1 MEYHSYKEKL
11 ALTAQMTKKETD
23 GQTPFEILKGE
34 FFDIDVKEFQKQYG
48 YDRLN
53 SNIYGK
59 EYQQKRIFTGI
70 LMTVLYLIYA
80 GIYVLQK
87 GNTGKSMG
95 NSRGSGRYFSGRRK
109 IKSG

>member
-59 EYQQKRIFTGI
+59 
-70 LMTVLYLIYA
+70 
-80 GIYVLQK
+80 
-87 GNTGKSMG
+87 
-95 NSRGSGRYFSGRRK
+95 
-109 IKSG
+109 